1 MNTFTKK
8 TIAVLLTAALSTQ
21 AMANETEANAAEVT
35 GFSSG
40 AIIGALLGGPV
51 GAIIGAAGGAVIG
64 NEIDEKES
72 VEVINQRQTAEISG
86 LQQELTV
93 LNQQLA
99 STSQHAT
106 NLRIQKVSLQ
116 TGLDNLTQE
125 ISTEFLY
132 QTNDVSIQQRYH
144 TKLDNLASFL
154 NKHKQFKIVINGYA
168 DARGSEHDNLKL
180 SLDRVKTVEQY
191 LAAQGVDKQ
200 QIVLNAFGEKSAVQ
214 KVDSKDAYAFD
225 RKVSLQLLK
234 TEAENQSVA
243 SN

>member
-1 MNTFTKK
+1 MKTLTKK
-8 TIAVLLTAALSTQ
+8 TIAVVLTAVLSTQ
-21 AMANETEANAAEVT
+21 AMAGEKDAGVAEVS

-64 NEIDEKES
+64 NEIDEKE
-72 VEVINQRQTAEISG
+72 VIEVANKRQTAKISG
-86 LQQELTV
+86 LQQELTI

-99 STSQHAT
+99 SASQSAT
-106 NLRIQKVSLQ
+106 DLRLQKVSLE

-132 QTNDVSIQQRYH
+132 QTNEVTIQPRYH
-144 TKLDNLASFL
+144 SKLDNLAGFL
-154 NKHKQFKIVINGYA
+154 NKHRQFKIVINGYA
-168 DARGSEHDNLKL
+168 DARGSEHNNLKL
-180 SLDRVKTVEQY
+180 SLDRVKNVEHY
-191 LAAQGVDKQ
+191 LTAQGVDKQ
-200 QIVLNAFGEKSAVQ
+200 QILLNAFGEKSAMQ
-214 KVDSKDAYAFD
+214 TVDSKDAYAFD

-234 TEAENQSVA
+234 SVEANQSVA